1 MISMSYIPEE
11 VIQDIR
17 QKTDIVD
24 VINQYVQ
31 LTKKG
36 TNYSASCPF
45 HEDRNPSFS
54 VHPGKQIYKC
64 FSCGRGGN
72 VFGFLQE
79 IEGINFVASVQK
91 AAEFSNV
98 TLDEQYTANS
108 DAAGYSKEL
117 QVLYDIHQKVNDF
130 YHYYLLNTTNGEQ
143 ALNYLTDRDMSEE
156 TLDTFQLGVAPS
168 NSDVILQYLSQENY
182 TQEQLISSGIFY
194 ENSQGAL
201 IDRFRG
207 RIIFPLRNARG
218 EVVGFSGRVYDDSLT
233 NASPAKYLNS
243 PETEIFHKTDLVYNL
258 DVARPKIRQLNQVI
272 VCEGYMDVIAL
283 NQAGYIHTVATMGT
297 SLTDAHLK
305 QLGKLANEIIFV
317 FDGDEAGQKATARA
331 FDLSNKYK
339 QLFKSIHIPNKL
351 DPDDWIKQKGAASFQ
366 TLINQADTRFEFYR
380 TYLKQAFDVNDDQQ
394 LATYIERLIQLIA
407 EIKSPI
413 EQQLRVK
420 DIVDQYHLNEGI
432 LLEQLARA
440 RHQQVNQTP
449 KEAPTYKPKLTE
461 REIGLAD
468 EWGTPPPEEAFEL
481 GYEVD
486 SLSMAPS
493 VLKVK
498 SARAFQSEKHLIAC
512 LIYYQEAW
520 DYLASQNQTV
530 IMFHET
536 AQAVYF
542 ELQDYYYQGNKMPLT
557 GIVDK
562 IQDTELNHFL
572 TTLIWESDPLGY
584 SNDIIDDCL
593 RVISEEFLYLEIKE
607 LRQKSEQYRKEQ
619 KYTENNEVINRI
631 MSLNRQLKKR

>member
-1 MISMSYIPEE
+1 MSYIPEE

-72 VFGFLQE
+72 VYGFLQE
-79 IEGINFVASVQK
+79 IEGINFVAAVQK

-98 TLDEQYTANS
+98 TLDERYTVNS
-108 DAAGYSKEL
+108 DAGGHSKEH
-117 QVLYDIHQKVNDF
+117 QVLYDIHKKANDF
-130 YHYYLLNTTNGEQ
+130 YHYYLLNTTNGEK
-143 ALNYLTDRDMSEE
+143 ALTYLTERNMTEE
-156 TLDTFQLGVAPS
+156 TLETFQLGVAPL

-182 TQEQLISSGIFY
+182 TKEQLVSSGIFY
-194 ENSQGAL
+194 ENNQGDL

-207 RIIFPLRNARG
+207 RIMFPLRNARA
-218 EVVGFSGRVYDDSLT
+218 EVVGFSGRVYDETLGNT
-233 NASPAKYLNS
+233 SPAKYLNS
-243 PETEIFHKTDLVYNL
+243 PETDIFHKTDLVYNL

-283 NQAGYIHTVATMGT
+283 HQAGYIHTVATMGT
-297 SLTDAHLK
+297 SLTDAHIK

-366 TLINQADTRFEFYR
+366 TLINQADTGFEFYR
-380 TYLKQAFDVNDDQQ
+380 TYLKQEYDVNDDQQ
-394 LATYIERLIQLIA
+394 LAAYIERLIQLIA

-413 EQQLRVK
+413 EQQLRIQ
-420 DIVDQYHLNEGI
+420 DIVEQYHLSESI
-432 LLEQLARA
+432 LLEQLART
-440 RHQQVNQTP
+440 RHKQLSKPAKEQSSYQSTP
-449 KEAPTYKPKLTE
+449 VEVESDLDSL
-461 REIGLAD
+461 GS
-468 EWGTPPPEEAFEL
+468 WGVPPPEEEF
-481 GYEVD
+481 EVD
-486 SLSMAPS
+486 YELESLSSAPT

-520 DYLASQNQTV
+520 DYLDRQNQTI

-542 ELQDYYYQGNKMPLT
+542 ELQDYYYQGNKLPLT

-584 SNDIIDDCL
+584 ADEIIEDCL
-593 RVISEEFLYLEIKE
+593 RVINEEFIHLEIKE
-607 LRQKSEQYRKEQ
+607 LRQKSERYRKEQ

>member
-1 MISMSYIPEE
+1 MSYIPEE

-36 TNYSASCPF
+36 TNFSASCPF

-72 VFGFLQE
+72 VYGFLQE
-79 IEGINFVASVQK
+79 IEGINFVAAVQK

-98 TLDEQYTANS
+98 TLDERYTLNS
-108 DAAGYSKEL
+108 DAGGYSKEH
-117 QVLYDIHQKVNDF
+117 QVLYDIHHKVNDF
-130 YHYYLLNTTNGEQ
+130 YHYYLLNTTNGEK
-143 ALNYLTDRDMSEE
+143 ALNYLTDRGMTDA
-156 TLDTFQLGVAPS
+156 TLDTFQLGVAPL
-168 NSDVILQYLSQENY
+168 NSDVVLQYLSQEKY
-182 TQEQLISSGIFY
+182 SKDQLLASGIFY
-194 ENSQGAL
+194 ENSQGDL
-201 IDRFRG
+201 VDRFRG
-207 RIIFPLRNARG
+207 RIIFPLRNARA
-218 EVVGFSGRVYDDSLT
+218 EVVGFSGRIYDEALT
-233 NASPAKYLNS
+233 NSSPAKYLNS

-283 NQAGYIHTVATMGT
+283 NQAGYVHVVATMGT
-297 SLTDAHLK
+297 SLTDAHIK

-317 FDGDEAGQKATARA
+317 FDGDQAGQKATARA
-331 FDLSNKYK
+331 FDLSTKYK
-339 QLFKSIHIPNKL
+339 QLFKSIYIPNKL

-380 TYLKQAFDVNDDQQ
+380 TYLKQEFDVNEDQQ
-394 LATYIERLIQLIA
+394 LAAYIERLIQLIS
-407 EIKSPI
+407 EINSPI
-413 EQQLRVK
+413 EQQLRIQ
-420 DIVDQYHLNEGI
+420 DIVEQYNLSESM
-432 LLEQLARA
+432 LLEQLARS
-440 RHQQVNQTP
+440 RHKQT
-449 KEAPTYKPKLTE
+449 KKQMTE
-461 REIGLAD
+461 QSVYDKKTIEPQTESNTAD
-468 EWGTPPPEEAFEL
+468 FWGAPPPEEDDAINYAEDTL
-481 GYEVD
+481 TSV
-486 SLSMAPS
+486 PT

-520 DYLASQNQTV
+520 DYIDSQNQTI

-584 SNDIIDDCL
+584 SDEIIEDCL
-593 RVISEEFLYLEIKE
+593 RVVNEEFIHLEIKE
-607 LRQKSEQYRKEQ
+607 LRQKSERYRKEH